1 MFSPFRVTGC
11 NGCFLSYAYDVVYT
25 LVVVEAVVSGVSS
38 FSESSSGLQLS
49 LPGRYEPIKALVVNG
64 QAPHA

>member
-25 LVVVEAVVSGVSS
+25 FVVVEAVVSGVSS
-38 FSESSSGLQLS
+38 FSESSLGLQLS
-49 LPGRYEPIKALVVNG
+49 LSGRYVL
-64 QAPHA
+64 